1 MVVVTGREFRASQAK
16 YLGYAGRGEDVVI
29 KSRAGSF
36 RLVPVQSDDVVY
48 NEQKLTEMIDRS
60 LKQMAEGKFYEKS
73 EGESSEDFL
82 NRMLDV

>member
-16 YLGYAGRGEDVVI
+16 YFGYAGRGEDVII

-36 RLVPVQSDDVVY
+36 RLVPVRKDDAVY
-48 NEQKLTEMIDRS
+48 NEQQLTEMIDRS
-60 LKQMAEGKFYEKS
+60 LRQISEGKFYEKA
-73 EGESSEDFL
+73 EEESAEDFL